1 MGLAERIFAIQGV
14 LQSNATVPKV
24 IPFGEWLPDRAAL
37 GLQGSVTALNCRPS
51 EDGFRPVPGLSSQSD
66 ALTAR
71 AQGAAAVRDTAGAV
85 SYYAGDATKLYRLSG
100 STWADASG
108 ATYTTASDGNWEFA
122 QFGSTILATNYSDA
136 VQGATIG
143 SGSFAAQFTSTLKP
157 KARHIDIVRDFVVLG
172 GTNDATDGEKPS
184 RIWWGG
190 INSSVDMQPSATTQS
205 DFQDLP
211 DGGWVQRILGG
222 IEYGLAFQETM
233 TRRMTYVGSPLIFTI
248 DAIDRARGT
257 PIPNSVIGYGRFVF
271 FIAADGFFM
280 VDGVTTTP
288 VGNGKVD
295 RAFWDQFDVGYASR
309 VSAAIDPVSKV
320 VMWAFPGT
328 GSTLGN
334 PNKIYFLHWPSGRWS
349 EAEVDTEVIFRALS
363 KGYTLDGL
371 DAVSTSIDTLAF
383 SLDSRAWTG
392 QQTKLAVFNASHIL
406 TFMDGANLAARIDT
420 GDVQLNPQGLAT
432 VTNVTPLVDGGTA
445 LTVALDERARIQDT
459 VSFGTASTI
468 DANGRCNLLSTA
480 RYHRFRTTIPASTTW
495 NHAQGVRVDYINAGT
510 D

>member
-1 MGLAERIFAIQGV
+1 MGLAEQIFAIQGV

-24 IPFGEWLPDRAAL
+24 LPFGEWLPDRAAL
-37 GLQGSVTALNCRPS
+37 GLQGSVTALNVRPS
-51 EDGFRPVPGLSSQSD
+51 EDGFRPVPTLSIQSD

-100 STWADASG
+100 STWTDVTGTAL
-108 ATYTTASDGNWEFA
+108 TTSVDSSIEFA
-122 QFGSTILATNYSDA
+122 QFGNTILATNFDDA

-143 SGSFAAQFTSTLKP
+143 SGNFAAQFTSTLKP
-157 KARHIDIVRDFVVLG
+157 KARHIDIIGDFVVLG
-172 GTNDATDGEKPS
+172 GTTDAVDGAKPN
-184 RIWWGG
+184 RVWWGA
-190 INSSVDMQPSATTQS
+190 INSSVDFDPAASTQC
-205 DFQDLP
+205 DFQDEP
-211 DGGWVQRILGG
+211 DGGWVQKIVGG
-222 IEYGLAFQETM
+222 VEYGLIFQEEKI
-233 TRRMTYVGSPLIFTI
+233 RRATFVGSPLIYEI
-248 DAIDRARGT
+248 RASDQARGT
-257 PIPNSVIGYGRFVF
+257 PIPNSVISYGRNSF
-271 FIAADGFFM
+271 FIASDGFFM
-280 VDGVTTTP
+280 TDGANVVP

-295 RAFWDQFDVGYASR
+295 RTFWDQFDVGYASR

-334 PNKIYFLHWPSGRWS
+334 PNKIYFLHWPTGRWS
-349 EAEVDTEVIFRALS
+349 EAEINTERIFRALS
-363 KGYTLDGL
+363 KGYTLEGL

-392 QQTKLAVFNASHIL
+392 QQTKLAIFDQSHIL
-406 TFMDGANLAARIDT
+406 NFMDGTNLAARIDT
-420 GDVQLNPQGLAT
+420 GDVQLNPMGLAT

-445 LTVALDERARIQDT
+445 TTVALDERARIQDT

-480 RYHRFRTTIPASTTW
+480 RFHRFRTTVPASSTW
-495 NHAQGVRVDYINAGT
+495 THAQGVRVDYINAGT